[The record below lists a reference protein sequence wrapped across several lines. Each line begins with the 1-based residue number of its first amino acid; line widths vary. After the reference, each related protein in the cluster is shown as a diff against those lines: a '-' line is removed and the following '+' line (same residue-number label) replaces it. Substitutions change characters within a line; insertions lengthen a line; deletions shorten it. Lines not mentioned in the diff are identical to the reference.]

1 LDAVADEQD
10 VDLSQVHSVDL
21 FQEDHLVNYGD
32 EVEVG
37 DDDDLVGDDEPAAA
51 VVVVAGYEWEAS
63 PT

>member
-1 LDAVADEQD
+1 MDAVADEQD

-37 DDDDLVGDDEPAAA
+37 DDDFGDFDEPDGAVVA
-51 VVVVAGYEWEAS
+51 VVVAIKK
-63 PT
+63 T

>member
-1 LDAVADEQD
+1 MDAVADEQD

-51 VVVVAGYEWEAS
+51 VVVAGYEWEAS

>member
-1 LDAVADEQD
+1 MDAVADVQD

-51 VVVVAGYEWEAS
+51 VVVAGYEWEAS

>member
-1 LDAVADEQD
+1 MDAVADEQD

-37 DDDDLVGDDEPAAA
+37 DDDDLVGDDEPAA
-51 VVVVAGYEWEAS
+51 VVVAGYEWEAS